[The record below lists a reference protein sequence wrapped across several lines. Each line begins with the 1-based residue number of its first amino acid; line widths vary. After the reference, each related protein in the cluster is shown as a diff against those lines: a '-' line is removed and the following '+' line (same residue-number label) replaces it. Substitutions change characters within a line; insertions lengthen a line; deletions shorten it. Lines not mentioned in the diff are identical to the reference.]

1 METSTNRRDLIAVET
16 HSSPLW
22 GLIILLAVLGPAV
35 SVALVPSAP
44 ARVALAAVA
53 AIGLGAFGMAWGGF
67 QYRFLRH
74 GVEIRTLGYRL
85 RTIPK
90 QAIVSYSIEPWA
102 FLRGYGIRGM
112 GNTRAYV
119 WGNQLVHIK
128 TTNGEVFLGHS
139 DPERIIRDLDR
150 VTGLVMKG
158 AVSSGLPTEPQ
169 LSGNEASPED
179 SMNRNWY
186 TTAIWLMW
194 LALPITALNYW
205 RAWDQ
210 LPARM
215 AVHFDANWQPNG
227 YTSREGALMLGLGIM
242 AFLLLIFTVGGF
254 ILRAYR
260 SSPAWPMLA
269 VFYVVLGVAWYGN
282 SRIVEFNLNAQP
294 AHSEL
299 VGSPSPATSDSDRLA
314 ISKLHL

>member
-1 METSTNRRDLIAVET
+1 METSTNRSDVIAVET

-44 ARVALAAVA
+44 ARAALAVVAV
-53 AIGLGAFGMAWGGF
+53 IGLGAFAMAWSGF
-67 QYRFLRH
+67 HYHFLLH
-74 GVEIRTLGYRL
+74 GVEIRTLGFRL
-85 RTIPK
+85 RTISK
-90 QAIVSYSIEPWA
+90 QAIVSYSIESWS
-102 FLRGYGIRGM
+102 LMRGYGIRRR
-112 GNTRAYV
+112 GNLRAYV
-119 WGNQLVHIK
+119 WGNKVVHIK

-139 DPERIIRDLDR
+139 NPERIIRNLDGM
-150 VTGLVMKG
+150 TGLVR
-158 AVSSGLPTEPQ
+158 SELPTEPQ
-169 LSGNEASPED
+169 FSGDDVSPGD
-179 SMNRNWY
+179 SMNRSWY
-186 TTAIWLMW
+186 TTAIWMMW

-242 AFLLLIFTVGGF
+242 AFLLVVFTVGGF
-254 ILRAYR
+254 ILRAQR
-260 SSPAWPMLA
+260 SSPAWPLLA
-269 VFYVVLGVAWYGN
+269 LFYVVLGITWYGN
-282 SRIVEFNLNAQP
+282 NRIVEYNLNAQP

-299 VGSPSPATSDSDRLA
+299 VGSPSWATSDSDRLT
-314 ISKLHL
+314 IS

>member
-1 METSTNRRDLIAVET
+1 MDTSTNQSDVIAVET
-16 HSSPLW
+16 HASPLW

-44 ARVALAAVA
+44 ARLALVAVA
-53 AIGLGAFGMAWGGF
+53 VIGLGAFGMACGGF

-74 GVEIRTLGYRL
+74 GVEIRTLGHRL

-119 WGNQLVHIK
+119 WGNKVVHIK
-128 TTNGEVFLGHS
+128 TTNGEVFLGHN
-139 DPERIIRDLDR
+139 DPERIIRDLDQM
-150 VTGLVMKG
+150 TGLVRS
-158 AVSSGLPTEPQ
+158 ASLIEPQ
-169 LSGNEASPED
+169 FAVNDVVAEEPMS
-179 SMNRNWY
+179 RNWY
-186 TTAIWLMW
+186 TTAIWMMW

-242 AFLLLIFTVGGF
+242 AFLLVIFTVGGF

-269 VFYVVLGVAWYGN
+269 VFYIVLGITWYGN
-282 SRIVEFNLNAQP
+282 SRIVEFNLNLNAQP

>member
-1 METSTNRRDLIAVET
+1 METSTNRSDVIAVET

-53 AIGLGAFGMAWGGF
+53 VIGLGVFGMAWGGF

-119 WGNQLVHIK
+119 WGNKVVHIK
-128 TTNGEVFLGHS
+128 TTNGEVFLGHN
-139 DPERIIRDLDR
+139 DPERIIRDLDQM
-150 VTGLVMKG
+150 TGLVRS
-158 AVSSGLPTEPQ
+158 ASLIEPQ
-169 LSGNEASPED
+169 FAVNDVVAEEPMS
-179 SMNRNWY
+179 RNWY
-186 TTAIWLMW
+186 TTAIWMMW

-242 AFLLLIFTVGGF
+242 AFLLVIFTVGGF

-269 VFYVVLGVAWYGN
+269 VFYIVLGITWYGN
-282 SRIVEFNLNAQP
+282 SRIVEFNLNLNAQP

>member
-1 METSTNRRDLIAVET
+1 METSTHRDVIAVET

-22 GLIILLAVLGPAV
+22 GLIILLAVVGPAV

-53 AIGLGAFGMAWGGF
+53 VIGLSALAMAWGGF

-90 QAIVSYSIEPWA
+90 QAIVSYSIEPWTR
-102 FLRGYGIRGM
+102 LRGYGIRGI

-119 WGNQLVHIK
+119 WGNQVVHIK
-128 TTNGEVFLGHS
+128 TINGDVFLGHS
-139 DPERIIRDLDR
+139 DPERIIRDLDGM
-150 VTGLVMKG
+150 TGLVR
-158 AVSSGLPTEPQ
+158 SELPIEPQ
-169 LSGNEASPED
+169 LPVNDGIAEEP
-179 SMNRNWY
+179 MTRNWY
-186 TTAIWLMW
+186 TTAIWMMW

-210 LPARM
+210 LPTRM

-242 AFLLLIFTVGGF
+242 AFLLVIFTVGAF
-254 ILRAYR
+254 ILRAAK

-269 VFYVVLGVAWYGN
+269 LFYVVLGVSCYGN
-282 SRIVEFNLNAQP
+282 YSIVRFNLNLLAP
-294 AHSEL
+294 H
-299 VGSPSPATSDSDRLA
+299 PSPVN
-314 ISKLHL
+314 INVPE

>member
-1 METSTNRRDLIAVET
+1 METSTNRSDVIAVET

-22 GLIILLAVLGPAV
+22 GLIILLAVVGPAV

-44 ARVALAAVA
+44 ARAALAVVAV
-53 AIGLGAFGMAWGGF
+53 IGLGAFAMAWGGF

-90 QAIVSYSIEPWA
+90 QEIVSYSIEPWS
-102 FLRGYGIRGM
+102 LMRGYGIRRR
-112 GNTRAYV
+112 GNLRAYV
-119 WGNQLVHIK
+119 WGSKVVHIK
-128 TTNGEVFLGHS
+128 TTNGEIFLGHG

-150 VTGLVMKG
+150 MTGLVN
-158 AVSSGLPTEPQ
+158 SGLPTEPQ
-169 LSGNEASPED
+169 LSGNEVLPED
-179 SMNRNWY
+179 SMNRGWY
-186 TTAIWLMW
+186 TAGIWMMW

-205 RAWDQ
+205 RTWDQ

-242 AFLLLIFTVGGF
+242 AFLLVIFTVGGF
-254 ILRAYR
+254 ILRAVK

-269 VFYVVLGVAWYGN
+269 VFYVVLGITWYGN
-282 SRIVEFNLNAQP
+282 SRIVEFNLNLLAP
-294 AHSEL
+294 H
-299 VGSPSPATSDSDRLA
+299 PSSVNINVPE
-314 ISKLHL
+314 

>member
-1 METSTNRRDLIAVET
+1 METSTNRSDVIAVET

-53 AIGLGAFGMAWGGF
+53 VIGLGAFGMAWGGF

-102 FLRGYGIRGM
+102 FLRGYGIRGI
-112 GNTRAYV
+112 GSTRAYV
-119 WGNQLVHIK
+119 WGNRVVHIK

-139 DPERIIRDLDR
+139 DPERIIRDLDWM
-150 VTGLVMKG
+150 TGLV
-158 AVSSGLPTEPQ
+158 SSALPIEPQ
-169 LSGNEASPED
+169 FVANDVVAEEP
-179 SMNRNWY
+179 MNRNWY
-186 TTAIWLMW
+186 TTAIWMMW
-194 LALPITALNYW
+194 LALPITALNYG

-227 YTSREGALMLGLGIM
+227 YTSREGALMLGLGIT
-242 AFLLLIFTVGGF
+242 AFLLVIFTVGAF

-269 VFYVVLGVAWYGN
+269 VFYVVLGFSCYGN
-282 SRIVEFNLNAQP
+282 YSIVRFNLNLLAP
-294 AHSEL
+294 H
-299 VGSPSPATSDSDRLA
+299 PSPVN
-314 ISKLHL
+314 INVPE

>member
-1 METSTNRRDLIAVET
+1 METSTNRSDLIAVET
-16 HSSPLW
+16 HSSLLW

-35 SVALVPSAP
+35 SVALDPSAP
-44 ARVALAAVA
+44 ARVALAVLVV
-53 AIGLGAFGMAWGGF
+53 IGLGAFALAWSGF

-74 GVEIRTLGYRL
+74 GLEIQTLGFRL

-90 QAIVSYSIEPWA
+90 QAIVSYSVATWT
-102 FLRGYGIRGM
+102 LMRGYGIRRR
-112 GNTRAYV
+112 GNIRAYV
-119 WGNQLVHIK
+119 WGNDVVHIK
-128 TTNGEVFLGHS
+128 TTNGEIFLGHN
-139 DPERIIRDLDR
+139 DPERIIRRLDQM
-150 VTGLVMKG
+150 TGLVRS
-158 AVSSGLPTEPQ
+158 ALPMEPQ
-169 LSGNEASPED
+169 LCGNDVEPAD
-179 SMNRNWY
+179 STNRSWY
-186 TTAIWLMW
+186 TAAIWAMW

-242 AFLLLIFTVGGF
+242 AFMLVIFTVGGF

-260 SSPAWPMLA
+260 SSPAWLMLA
-269 VFYVVLGVAWYGN
+269 VFYAVLGVAWYGN

-299 VGSPSPATSDSDRLA
+299 VGSPSPATSDSDRLT
-314 ISKLHL
+314 ISNLHL

>member
-1 METSTNRRDLIAVET
+1 METSANQSDVIAVET

-44 ARVALAAVA
+44 ARVALAVVAV
-53 AIGLGAFGMAWGGF
+53 IGFGAFAMAWSGF

-74 GVEIRTLGYRL
+74 RLEIRTLGYQL
-85 RTIPK
+85 RTIPT
-90 QAIVSYSIEPWA
+90 QAIVSYSIEPWTL
-102 FLRGYGIRGM
+102 LRGYGIRGV
-112 GNTRAYV
+112 GSTRAYV
-119 WGNQLVHIK
+119 WGSKVVHIK
-128 TTNGEVFLGHS
+128 TTAGEVFLGHS
-139 DPERIIRDLDR
+139 DPERIIRDLDGM
-150 VTGLVMKG
+150 TGLLRSELSTK
-158 AVSSGLPTEPQ
+158 PE
-169 LSGNEASPED
+169 LSGADVSPGA
-179 SMNRNWY
+179 SMNRSWY
-186 TTAIWLMW
+186 TAAIWMMW

-242 AFLLLIFTVGGF
+242 AFLLVIFTVGGF

-260 SSPAWPMLA
+260 SRPAWPMLA
-269 VFYVVLGVAWYGN
+269 VFYVVLGITWYGN

-299 VGSPSPATSDSDRLA
+299 VGPPSPATSDSDQLT
-314 ISKLHL
+314 ISNLHL

>member
-1 METSTNRRDLIAVET
+1 METSANRNDVIAVES

-44 ARVALAAVA
+44 ARVALAVVAV
-53 AIGLGAFGMAWGGF
+53 IGLGAFAMAWGGF

-102 FLRGYGIRGM
+102 FLRGYGIRGA

-119 WGNQLVHIK
+119 WGNQVVHIK
-128 TTNGEVFLGHS
+128 TTKGEVFLGHG

-150 VTGLVMKG
+150 ITGLVR
-158 AVSSGLPTEPQ
+158 SESPIEPH
-169 LSGNEASPED
+169 LSGNDVSPGD
-179 SMNRNWY
+179 SMNRSWY
-186 TTAIWLMW
+186 TTAIWMMW

-210 LPARM
+210 LPTRM

-242 AFLLLIFTVGGF
+242 AFLLVIFTVGGF
-254 ILRAYR
+254 ILRATR

-269 VFYVVLGVAWYGN
+269 LFYVVLGITWYGN
-282 SRIVEFNLNAQP
+282 NRIVEYNLNAQP

-299 VGSPSPATSDSDRLA
+299 VGPPSPAASDSDRLT
-314 ISKLHL
+314 ISNLHL

>member
-1 METSTNRRDLIAVET
+1 METSANQSDLIAVET

-44 ARVALAAVA
+44 ARVVLALVAVIA
-53 AIGLGAFGMAWGGF
+53 LGAFAMAWGGF

-74 GVEIRTLGYRL
+74 GVEIRILGYRL

-102 FLRGYGIRGM
+102 FLRGYGIRGI
-112 GNTRAYV
+112 GNIRAYV
-119 WGNQLVHIK
+119 WGNQVVHIK
-128 TTNGEVFLGHS
+128 TTSGEVFLGHS

-150 VTGLVMKG
+150 MTGLVG
-158 AVSSGLPTEPQ
+158 SELPIELQIP
-169 LSGNEASPED
+169 LKPVAPED
-179 SMNRNWY
+179 SMNRTWY
-186 TTAIWLMW
+186 TAAISMMW

-205 RAWDQ
+205 RTWDQ
-210 LPARM
+210 LPARV

-242 AFLLLIFTVGGF
+242 AFMLVIFTVGAF
-254 ILRAYR
+254 ILRGYR

-269 VFYVVLGVAWYGN
+269 VFYVVLGFICYGN
-282 SRIVEFNLNAQP
+282 FSIVRFNLN
-294 AHSEL
+294 L
-299 VGSPSPATSDSDRLA
+299 LA
-314 ISKLHL
+314 PHPPPVNINVPE

>member
-1 METSTNRRDLIAVET
+1 METSTNRSDVIAVET

-53 AIGLGAFGMAWGGF
+53 VIGLGAFAMAWGGF
-67 QYRFLRH
+67 KYRFLHH
-74 GVEIRTLGYRL
+74 GLEIRTLGYRL

-90 QAIVSYSIEPWA
+90 QTIVSYSIEPWTL
-102 FLRGYGIRGM
+102 LRGYGIRGI

-119 WGNQLVHIK
+119 WGNQVVHIK
-128 TTNGEVFLGHS
+128 TTNGEVFLGHG
-139 DPERIIRDLDR
+139 DPERIIRDLDLI
-150 VTGLVMKG
+150 TGLVK
-158 AVSSGLPTEPQ
+158 SESPIEPQ
-169 LSGNEASPED
+169 LPVNDAVAEEP
-179 SMNRNWY
+179 MTRNWY
-186 TTAIWLMW
+186 TTAIGMMW
-194 LALPITALNYW
+194 LTLPITALNYW

-227 YTSREGALMLGLGIM
+227 YTSREGALLLGLGIM
-242 AFLLLIFTVGGF
+242 AFLLVIFTVGGF
-254 ILRAYR
+254 ILRATR
-260 SSPAWPMLA
+260 SSPAWPLLA
-269 VFYVVLGVAWYGN
+269 FFYVVLGITWYGN
-282 SRIVEFNLNAQP
+282 NRIVEYNLNAQP

-299 VGSPSPATSDSDRLA
+299 VGSPSPATCDSDRVT
-314 ISKLHL
+314 ISNLHS

>member
-1 METSTNRRDLIAVET
+1 METSANQSDLIAVET

-44 ARVALAAVA
+44 ARVVLALVAVIA
-53 AIGLGAFGMAWGGF
+53 LGAFAMAWGGF

-74 GVEIRTLGYRL
+74 GVEIRILGYRL

-102 FLRGYGIRGM
+102 FLRGYGIRGI
-112 GNTRAYV
+112 GNIRAYV
-119 WGNQLVHIK
+119 WGNQVVHIK
-128 TTNGEVFLGHS
+128 TTSGEVFLGHS

-150 VTGLVMKG
+150 MTGSVRS
-158 AVSSGLPTEPQ
+158 ALPIEPQ
-169 LSGNEASPED
+169 FVANDVVAEEPMS
-179 SMNRNWY
+179 RNWY
-186 TTAIWLMW
+186 TTAIWMMW
-194 LALPITALNYW
+194 LALPITALSYW

-210 LPARM
+210 LPTRM
-215 AVHFDANWQPNG
+215 ALHFDANWQPNG

-242 AFLLLIFTVGGF
+242 AFLLVIFTVGGF
-254 ILRAYR
+254 ILRAAQ

-269 VFYVVLGVAWYGN
+269 LFYLVLGITWYGN
-282 SRIVEFNLNAQP
+282 NRIVEFNLNAQP

-299 VGSPSPATSDSDRLA
+299 VGPPSPATCDSDRLT
-314 ISKLHL
+314 ISNLQS

>member
-1 METSTNRRDLIAVET
+1 METSTHRSDVIAVET

-44 ARVALAAVA
+44 ARVALVAVA
-53 AIGLGAFGMAWGGF
+53 VIGLGAFAMAWSGF

-74 GVEIRTLGYRL
+74 GVEIRTLGFRL

-90 QAIVSYSIEPWA
+90 QAIVSYSIGPWTL
-102 FLRGYGIRGM
+102 LRGYGIRGA
-112 GNTRAYV
+112 GNNRAYV
-119 WGNQLVHIK
+119 WGNQVVHIK
-128 TTNGEVFLGHS
+128 TTSGEVFLGHG

-150 VTGLVMKG
+150 MTGLMK
-158 AVSSGLPTEPQ
+158 AEMPIESRPSVNEVVAEEP
-169 LSGNEASPED
+169 
-179 SMNRNWY
+179 MNRSWY
-186 TTAIWLMW
+186 TSAIWMMW

-215 AVHFDANWQPNG
+215 AVHFDAHWQPNG

-242 AFLLLIFTVGGF
+242 AFLLVIFTVGGF
-254 ILRAYR
+254 ILRATR
-260 SSPAWPMLA
+260 SSPAWPLLA
-269 VFYVVLGVAWYGN
+269 LFYVVLGITWYGN
-282 SRIVEFNLNAQP
+282 NRIVEYNLNAQP

-299 VGSPSPATSDSDRLA
+299 VGSPSPATCDSDRLT
-314 ISKLHL
+314 IS

>member
-1 METSTNRRDLIAVET
+1 METSTNRSDLIAVET

-22 GLIILLAVLGPAV
+22 GLTILLAVLGPAV
-35 SVALVPSAP
+35 SVVLVPSAS
-44 ARVALAAVA
+44 ARVALVAVA
-53 AIGLGAFGMAWGGF
+53 VVGLGAFGMAWGGF

-90 QAIVSYSIEPWA
+90 QTIVSYSIEPWA

-112 GNTRAYV
+112 GRTRAYV
-119 WGNQLVHIK
+119 WGNQVVHIK

-150 VTGLVMKG
+150 MTGLVRS
-158 AVSSGLPTEPQ
+158 ALPMEPQ
-169 LSGNEASPED
+169 FAVNDRVAEEP
-179 SMNRNWY
+179 MTRNRY
-186 TTAIWLMW
+186 TIAIWIMW

-205 RAWDQ
+205 RAWAQ

-242 AFLLLIFTVGGF
+242 AFLLVIFTVGGF
-254 ILRAYR
+254 ILRAAR

-269 VFYVVLGVAWYGN
+269 VFYVVLGIAWYGN
-282 SRIVEFNLNAQP
+282 NRIVKYNLNAQP

-299 VGSPSPATSDSDRLA
+299 VGSPSPATSDSDRLT
-314 ISKLHL
+314 ISNLHL